1 MVEAKKD
8 RYDEGAHMFRQG
20 GAGVAA
26 EKPLKKNPQDEE
38 GIDARG

>member
-8 RYDEGAHMFRQG
+8 RYNEGAHMFRQG

-26 EKPLKKNPQDEE
+26 DKPVKKSQDEK
-38 GIDARG
+38 GIDSRG

>member
-26 EKPLKKNPQDEE
+26 EKPVKKIPRTRK
-38 GIDARG
+38 G